1 MADCAPEPRSTSLQ
15 DFLTSAFLLTSKD
28 RFYTRSEFCL
38 LCSYMGDAAEQFD
51 LPVPS
56 ILKPVEMWTGKQV
69 FSAMVQPNTGTR
81 CVVAVMV

>member
-1 MADCAPEPRSTSLQ
+1 
-15 DFLTSAFLLTSKD
+15 
-28 RFYTRSEFCL
+28 
-38 LCSYMGDAAEQFD
+38 MGDAAEQFD

-81 CVVAVMV
+81 YVLAVLCGWAVISCAVLCCAVPCRDVLCRAVLCGAVLCCAVPSYAVL